1 MEVGG
6 GRGLLVLSRKPPRRP
21 LHRFITVTVD
31 VTIDVTVV
39 NPSQQATVAGAATT
53 ASHAITYVHQRKMR
67 GAGEACRRQG
77 ITLMPV
83 ESLGG
88 LGEGAVR
95 VVRRLAGAKRA
106 KRVKKAK
113 KVRLR

>member
-1 MEVGG
+1 M
-6 GRGLLVLSRKPPRRP
+6 SRKPPRRP

-39 NPSQQATVAGAATT
+39 NPPQQATVAGAATT
-53 ASHAITYVHQRKMR
+53 AGHAITYVHQRKMR

-83 ESLGG
+83 VVESLGG
-88 LGEGAVR
+88 WGEGAVR

>member
-1 MEVGG
+1 M
-6 GRGLLVLSRKPPRRP
+6 
-21 LHRFITVTVD
+21 
-31 VTIDVTVV
+31 
-39 NPSQQATVAGAATT
+39 AGAATT
-53 ASHAITYVHQRKMR
+53 AGHAITYVHQRKMR

-88 LGEGAVR
+88 LGEGAAR